1 MRSPTPIFELA
12 SVTKAHAGPPPVVA
26 IRDCNLVVHEGDYV
40 AITGPSGSGKSSL
53 LNLIGLL
60 DVPSEGRCLFRGMD
74 VTRMSERAR
83 AGVRARSIGFVFQS
97 FHLLPHRS
105 LVENVTLPLLY
116 AGAPRAAR
124 NERAMEALSVV
135 GLANRSAALPS
146 MLSGGEQQRVAIAR
160 AIVGRPDLVLCDEP
174 TGNLDSRTAS
184 SIIELLEALNE
195 DLTVVLI
202 THDNSIAR
210 RAARRITLSDGRV
223 CE

>member
-1 MRSPTPIFELA
+1 
-12 SVTKAHAGPPPVVA
+12 
-26 IRDCNLVVHEGDYV
+26 
-40 AITGPSGSGKSSL
+40 
-53 LNLIGLL
+53 
-60 DVPSEGRCLFRGMD
+60 
-74 VTRMSERAR
+74 
-83 AGVRARSIGFVFQS
+83 
-97 FHLLPHRS
+97 
-105 LVENVTLPLLY
+105 
-116 AGAPRAAR
+116 
-124 NERAMEALSVV
+124 MEALSVV